1 MAGRLRIPVGPRDE
15 ARMTLIEHLEEF
27 RSRLF
32 RVAIAFVLTC
42 IGTWIFRRQI
52 FDWLIEPADIEKL
65 TYMGPA
71 QALMTDVKLSLF
83 SAFLITVPVVIYQ
96 IWMFVAPA
104 VGDVGRAFT
113 YVIVTLSSL
122 LFLAG
127 VAFGYYA
134 VLPVGLEFLLNYEED
149 RFEALPT
156 ADTYLPFIT
165 RTLLAAGIVF
175 ELPAATYVGA
185 KLGLVTSSVLK
196 RFRKH
201 ALIFNAVLAAALTPS
216 PDPFSMILMAV
227 PLTVMYELSIII
239 ARFVNP
245 MVPHDEAM
253 ENSPLSDGIPED
265 DEDGD
270 DLRDADLD
278 DRTEARRND
287 EPAPE
292 RDL

>member
-1 MAGRLRIPVGPRDE
+1 MAGRLRIPVSPRDE

-32 RVAIAFVLTC
+32 RVAVAFVLAT
-42 IGTWIFRRQI
+42 IATWLFRAQI
-52 FDWLIEPADIEKL
+52 FAWLLEPAGLERL
-65 TYMGPA
+65 TFMGPA
-71 QALMTDVKLSLF
+71 QGLMTDVKLSLF
-83 SAFLITVPVVIYQ
+83 AAFLVTIPVVIYHA
-96 IWMFVAPA
+96 WMFVAPA
-104 VGDVGRAFT
+104 VGEVGRAFT

-134 VLPVGLEFLLNYEED
+134 ILPVGLQFLLEYESD

-185 KLGLVTSSVLK
+185 KLGLITAPTLR

-201 ALIFNAVLAAALTPS
+201 ALIVNAVLAAALTPS
-216 PDPFSMILMAV
+216 PDPFSMVLMAV
-227 PLTVMYELSIII
+227 PLAVMYELSIII

-253 ENSPLSDGIPED
+253 EHSPLSDHLPDDEDEAPED
-265 DEDGD
+265 DDPH
-270 DLRDADLD
+270 DAP
-278 DRTEARRND
+278 EPRRND

>member
-1 MAGRLRIPVGPRDE
+1 MAGRLRTPLSPRDE

-32 RVAIAFVLTC
+32 RVAIAFVLAC

-52 FDWLIEPADIEKL
+52 FEWLLEPANLDKL
-65 TYMGPA
+65 TFMGPA
-71 QALMTDVKLSLF
+71 QGLMTDVKLSLF
-83 SAFLITVPVVIYQ
+83 SAFLVTVPVVIYHA
-96 IWMFVAPA
+96 WMFVAPA
-104 VGDVGRAFT
+104 VGEVGRAFT

-134 VLPVGLEFLLNYEED
+134 ILPVGLTFLLEYESD
-149 RFEALPT
+149 RFESLPT
-156 ADTYLPFIT
+156 ADTYLPFLT
-165 RTLLAAGIVF
+165 RTLLASGIVF

-185 KLGLVTSSVLK
+185 KLGLITAPVLR

-201 ALIFNAVLAAALTPS
+201 ALIVNAVLAAALTPS
-216 PDPFSMILMAV
+216 PDPFSMVLMAV
-227 PLTVMYELSIII
+227 PLAVMYELSIII

-245 MVPHDEAM
+245 MVEHEEAM
-253 ENSPLSDGIPED
+253 EHSPLSDHLPGED
-265 DEDGD
+265 DAPAPEEDPD
-270 DLRDADLD
+270 DLPS
-278 DRTEARRND
+278 ARRD
-287 EPAPE
+287 DGPAPE

>member
-1 MAGRLRIPVGPRDE
+1 
-15 ARMTLIEHLEEF
+15 MTLIEHLEEL

-32 RVAIAFVLTC
+32 RVAIAFVLAC
-42 IGTWIFRRQI
+42 IGTWIFRAQI
-52 FDWLIEPADIEKL
+52 FEWLLEPADLERL
-65 TYMGPA
+65 TFMGPA
-71 QALMTDVKLSLF
+71 QGLITDVKLSLF
-83 SAFLITVPVVIYQ
+83 SAFLITIPVLIYQ
-96 IWMFVAPA
+96 AWMFVAPA
-104 VGDVGRAFT
+104 VGEVGRAFT

-134 VLPVGLEFLLNYEED
+134 VLPVGLQFLLEYESE

-165 RTLLAAGIVF
+165 RTLLASGIVF

-185 KLGLVTSSVLK
+185 KLGLITAPVLR

-201 ALIFNAVLAAALTPS
+201 ALIVNAVVAAALTPS
-216 PDPFSMILMAV
+216 PDPFSMVLMAI
-227 PLTVMYELSIII
+227 PLAVMYELSILI

-245 MVPHDEAM
+245 MVDHEEAM
-253 ENSPLSDGIPED
+253 EHSPLSDHLPD
-265 DEDGD
+265 DEEPEVHD
-270 DLRDADLD
+270 DAAD
-278 DRTEARRND
+278 RREVRRED
-287 EPAPE
+287 EPSQE

>member
-32 RVAIAFVLTC
+32 RVALAFVLAC
-42 IGTWIFRRQI
+42 IATWIFRRQI
-52 FDWLIEPADIEKL
+52 FEWLLEPANLDKL
-65 TYMGPA
+65 TFMGPA
-71 QALMTDVKLSLF
+71 QGLMTDVKLSLF
-83 SAFLITVPVVIYQ
+83 AAFLLTVPVVIYQ
-96 IWMFVAPA
+96 AWMFVAPA
-104 VGDVGRAFT
+104 VGEVGRAFT

-127 VAFGYYA
+127 IAFGYYA
-134 VLPVGLEFLLNYEED
+134 ILPVGLQFLLDYESD

-185 KLGLVTSSVLK
+185 KLGLITAPTLR

-201 ALIFNAVLAAALTPS
+201 ALIVNAVVAAALTPS

-227 PLTVMYELSIII
+227 PLAVMYELSIII

-245 MVPHDEAM
+245 MVPHEEAM
-253 ENSPLSDGIPED
+253 EASPLSDHLPD
-265 DEDGD
+265 DEKDVRRD
-270 DLRDADLD
+270 DDPD
-278 DRTEARRND
+278 DRPEASRDD

>member
-1 MAGRLRIPVGPRDE
+1 MAGRLRIPISPRDE
-15 ARMTLIEHLEEF
+15 ARMTLIEHLEEL

-32 RVAIAFVLTC
+32 KVAVAFVLAV
-42 IGTWIFRRQI
+42 IVTWIFRSQI
-52 FDWLIEPADIEKL
+52 FAWLLDPAGLERL
-65 TYMGPA
+65 TFMGPA

-83 SAFLITVPVVIYQ
+83 AAFLVTVPVVIYHA
-96 IWMFVAPA
+96 WMFAAPA
-104 VGDVGRAFT
+104 VGEVGRAFT
-113 YVIVTLSSL
+113 YIIVSLSSL

-134 VLPVGLEFLLNYEED
+134 ILPVGLKFLLNYESD

-165 RTLLAAGIVF
+165 RTLLASGIVF

-185 KLGLVTSSVLK
+185 KLGLVTAAVLR

-201 ALIFNAVLAAALTPS
+201 ALVVNAVLAAALTPS

-227 PLTVMYELSIII
+227 PLAVMYEASIII
-239 ARFVNP
+239 AHFVNP
-245 MVPHDEAM
+245 LVPHDEAM
-253 ENSPLSDGIPED
+253 DNSPLSDHLPDED
-265 DEDGD
+265 DDAPEEDP
-270 DLRDADLD
+270 D
-278 DRTEARRND
+278 DRPETRRKD
-287 EPAPE
+287 DPPPE

>member
-1 MAGRLRIPVGPRDE
+1 MAQRLRIPVGPRDE

-32 RVAIAFVLTC
+32 RVAIAFVLAC
-42 IGTWIFRRQI
+42 IGTWIFREQI
-52 FDWLIEPADIEKL
+52 FRWLLDPADLEKL
-65 TYMGPA
+65 TFMGPA
-71 QALMTDVKLSLF
+71 QGLMTDVKLSLF
-83 SAFLITVPVVIYQ
+83 SAFLITVPVVIYHA
-96 IWMFVAPA
+96 WMFVAPA
-104 VGDVGRAFT
+104 VGEVGRAFT

-134 VLPVGLEFLLNYEED
+134 VLPVGLQFLLEYESD

-185 KLGLVTSSVLK
+185 KLGLITAPVLR

-201 ALIFNAVLAAALTPS
+201 ALIVNAVVAAALTPS
-216 PDPFSMILMAV
+216 PDPFSMVLMAV
-227 PLTVMYELSIII
+227 PLVVMYELSIII

-245 MVPHDEAM
+245 MVAHDEAM
-253 ENSPLSDGIPED
+253 DNSPLSDRLPDEED
-265 DEDGD
+265 DTPKD
-270 DLRDADLD
+270 DDPDERPEIRRD
-278 DRTEARRND
+278 D
-287 EPAPE
+287 EPVQE

>member
-1 MAGRLRIPVGPRDE
+1 MAGRLRIPVSPRDE

-32 RVAIAFVLTC
+32 RVAIAFVLAC
-42 IGTWIFRRQI
+42 IGTWIFKEQI
-52 FDWLIEPADIEKL
+52 FVWLLEPAGLKKL

-71 QALMTDVKLSLF
+71 QALLTDVKLSLF
-83 SAFLITVPVVIYQ
+83 SAFLVTIPVVIYQ
-96 IWMFVAPA
+96 AWMFVAPA
-104 VGDVGRAFT
+104 VGEVGRAFT

-134 VLPVGLEFLLNYEED
+134 VLPVGLKFLLTYASD

-165 RTLLAAGIVF
+165 RTLLASGIVF

-185 KLGLVTSSVLK
+185 KLGLITAPTLR

-201 ALIFNAVLAAALTPS
+201 ALIVNAVLAAALTPS

-227 PLTVMYELSIII
+227 PLAVMYEISIII

-253 ENSPLSDGIPED
+253 ENSPLSDHLPDED
-265 DEDGD
+265 DGVRQDEDPD
-270 DLRDADLD
+270 DLSETRRD
-278 DRTEARRND
+278 N

>member
-1 MAGRLRIPVGPRDE
+1 MAGRLRIPVSPRDE

-32 RVAIAFVLTC
+32 RVAVAFVLAC
-42 IGTWIFRRQI
+42 IGTWIFREQI
-52 FDWLIEPADIEKL
+52 FVWLLEPAGLEKL

-71 QALMTDVKLSLF
+71 QGLITDVKLSLF
-83 SAFLITVPVVIYQ
+83 SAFLVTIPVLIYQ
-96 IWMFVAPA
+96 AWMFVAPA
-104 VGDVGRAFT
+104 VGQVGRAFT

-134 VLPVGLEFLLNYEED
+134 VLPVGLKFLLNYEAD
-149 RFEALPT
+149 RFDALPT

-185 KLGLVTSSVLK
+185 KLGLITAPVLR

-216 PDPFSMILMAV
+216 PDPFSMVLMAV
-227 PLTVMYELSIII
+227 PLAIMYELSIVI

-253 ENSPLSDGIPED
+253 EHSPLSDHLPED
-265 DEDGD
+265 EDDAPADETN
-270 DLRDADLD
+270 
-278 DRTEARRND
+278 DRPEARRDD
-287 EPAPE
+287 EPPPE

>member
-1 MAGRLRIPVGPRDE
+1 MAGRLRIPVSPRDE

-32 RVAIAFVLTC
+32 RVAIAFVLAC
-42 IGTWIFRRQI
+42 IGTWIFKDQI
-52 FDWLIEPADIEKL
+52 FAWLLEPAGLDKL
-65 TYMGPA
+65 TFMGPA
-71 QALMTDVKLSLF
+71 QALITDVKLSLF

-96 IWMFVAPA
+96 AWMFVAPA
-104 VGDVGRAFT
+104 VGEVGRAFT

-127 VAFGYYA
+127 IAFGYYA
-134 VLPVGLEFLLNYEED
+134 ILPVGLEFLLSYESE

-185 KLGLVTSSVLK
+185 KLGLITAPTLR

-201 ALIFNAVLAAALTPS
+201 ALIVNAVVAAALTPS
-216 PDPFSMILMAV
+216 PDPFSMVLMAV
-227 PLTVMYELSIII
+227 PLAVMYELSIII

-245 MVPHDEAM
+245 MIPHEEAM
-253 ENSPLSDGIPED
+253 EHSPLSDHLPDDEDEAPED
-265 DEDGD
+265 DDPPPVAPEPR
-270 DLRDADLD
+270 RD
-278 DRTEARRND
+278 D

>member
-32 RVAIAFVLTC
+32 KVALAFVVAC
-42 IGTWIFRRQI
+42 IVTWIFRSQI
-52 FDWLIEPADIEKL
+52 FEWLLDPASLEKL
-65 TYMGPA
+65 TFMGPA
-71 QALMTDVKLSLF
+71 QGLMTDVKLSLF
-83 SAFLITVPVVIYQ
+83 SAFLLTVPVVIYHA
-96 IWMFVAPA
+96 WMFVAPA
-104 VGDVGRAFT
+104 VGEVGRAFT

-134 VLPVGLEFLLNYEED
+134 ILPVGLQFLLDYESD

-185 KLGLVTSSVLK
+185 KLGLITAPVLR

-201 ALIFNAVLAAALTPS
+201 ALIVNAVVAAALTPS
-216 PDPFSMILMAV
+216 PDPFSMVLMAV
-227 PLTVMYELSIII
+227 PLAVMYELSIII

-245 MVPHDEAM
+245 MVEHEEAM
-253 ENSPLSDGIPED
+253 EHSPLSDHLPGDED
-265 DEDGD
+265 D
-270 DLRDADLD
+270 
-278 DRTEARRND
+278 ARRDDDPD
-287 EPAPE
+287 ERSDARRDDKPAPE

>member
-32 RVAIAFVLTC
+32 RVAVAFVLVC

-52 FDWLIEPADIEKL
+52 FDWLIEPANIEKL

-134 VLPVGLEFLLNYEED
+134 VLPVGLEFLLTYEQD

-227 PLTVMYELSIII
+227 PLAIMYELSIII

-253 ENSPLSDGIPED
+253 EHSPLSDTLPD
-265 DEDGD
+265 DEDAD
-270 DLRDADLD
+270 VPEDADLD
-278 DRTEARRND
+278 ARARARRND
-287 EPAPE
+287 EPAAPE

>member
-1 MAGRLRIPVGPRDE
+1 M
-15 ARMTLIEHLEEF
+15 
-27 RSRLF
+27 LF
-32 RVAIAFVLTC
+32 RVAIAFVIAC
-42 IGTWIFRRQI
+42 IATWIFRRQI
-52 FDWLIEPADIEKL
+52 FDWLLDPADLERL
-65 TYMGPA
+65 TFMGPA
-71 QALMTDVKLSLF
+71 QGLMTDVKLSLF
-83 SAFLITVPVVIYQ
+83 AAFLVTIPVVIYHM
-96 IWMFVAPA
+96 WMFVAPA
-104 VGDVGRAFT
+104 VGEVGRAFT

-134 VLPVGLEFLLNYEED
+134 ILPVGLQFLLEYESE

-185 KLGLVTSSVLK
+185 KLGLITAPALR

-201 ALIFNAVLAAALTPS
+201 ALIVNAVLAAALTPS
-216 PDPFSMILMAV
+216 PDPFSMVLMAI
-227 PLTVMYELSIII
+227 PLAVMYELSIII

-245 MVPHDEAM
+245 MISHEEAM
-253 ENSPLSDGIPED
+253 ENSPLSDHLPDEEETPED
-265 DEDGD
+265 DV
-270 DLRDADLD
+270 AD
-278 DRTEARRND
+278 DRPETRRD
-287 EPAPE
+287 DPAPE

>member
-32 RVAIAFVLTC
+32 RVAIAFVIAC
-42 IGTWIFRRQI
+42 IATWIFRRQI
-52 FDWLIEPADIEKL
+52 FDWLLDPADLERL
-65 TYMGPA
+65 TFMGPA
-71 QALMTDVKLSLF
+71 QGLMTDVKLSLF
-83 SAFLITVPVVIYQ
+83 AAFLVTIPVVIYHM
-96 IWMFVAPA
+96 WMFVAPA
-104 VGDVGRAFT
+104 VGEVGRAFT

-134 VLPVGLEFLLNYEED
+134 ILPVGLQFLLEYESE

-185 KLGLVTSSVLK
+185 KLGLITAPALK

-201 ALIFNAVLAAALTPS
+201 ALIVNAVLAAALTPS
-216 PDPFSMILMAV
+216 PDPFSMVLMAI
-227 PLTVMYELSIII
+227 PLAVMYELSIII

-245 MVPHDEAM
+245 MISHEEAM
-253 ENSPLSDGIPED
+253 ENSPLSDHLPDEEETPED
-265 DEDGD
+265 DV
-270 DLRDADLD
+270 AD
-278 DRTEARRND
+278 DRPGPRRD
-287 EPAPE
+287 EPTPE

>member
-1 MAGRLRIPVGPRDE
+1 MAQRLRIPVGPRDE

-32 RVAIAFVLTC
+32 RVAIAFVLAC
-42 IGTWIFRRQI
+42 IGTWIFREQI
-52 FDWLIEPADIEKL
+52 FRWLLDPAELEKL
-65 TYMGPA
+65 TFMGPA
-71 QALMTDVKLSLF
+71 QGLMTDVKLSLF
-83 SAFLITVPVVIYQ
+83 SAFLITVPVVIYHA
-96 IWMFVAPA
+96 WMFVAPA
-104 VGDVGRAFT
+104 VGELGRAFT

-134 VLPVGLEFLLNYEED
+134 VLPVGLQFLLEYESD

-185 KLGLVTSSVLK
+185 KLGLITAPVLR

-201 ALIFNAVLAAALTPS
+201 ALLVNAVVAAALTPS
-216 PDPFSMILMAV
+216 PDPVSMVLMAV
-227 PLTVMYELSIII
+227 PLVVMYELSIII

-245 MVPHDEAM
+245 MVAHEEAM
-253 ENSPLSDGIPED
+253 DNSPLSDRLPDEEDDTPED
-265 DEDGD
+265 DDPDERPETR
-270 DLRDADLD
+270 RD
-278 DRTEARRND
+278 D
-287 EPAPE
+287 EPVQE

>member
-32 RVAIAFVLTC
+32 KVALAFVVAC
-42 IGTWIFRRQI
+42 IVTWIFRSQI
-52 FDWLIEPADIEKL
+52 FEWLLDPANLEKL
-65 TYMGPA
+65 TFMGPA
-71 QALMTDVKLSLF
+71 QGLMTDVKLSLF
-83 SAFLITVPVVIYQ
+83 SAFLLTVPVVIYHA
-96 IWMFVAPA
+96 WMFVAPA
-104 VGDVGRAFT
+104 VGEVGRAFT

-134 VLPVGLEFLLNYEED
+134 ILPVGLQFLLNYESD
-149 RFEALPT
+149 RFEALLT

-185 KLGLVTSSVLK
+185 KLGLITAPVLR

-201 ALIFNAVLAAALTPS
+201 ALIVNAVVAAALTPS
-216 PDPFSMILMAV
+216 PDPFSMILMAI
-227 PLTVMYELSIII
+227 PLAVMYELSIII

-245 MVPHDEAM
+245 MVPHEEAM
-253 ENSPLSDGIPED
+253 DASPLSDHLPD
-265 DEDGD
+265 DEDD
-270 DLRDADLD
+270 
-278 DRTEARRND
+278 ARRD
-287 EPAPE
+287 DDPDDHSEAPRDDKPAPE

>member
-32 RVAIAFVLTC
+32 RVAIAFVLVC

-52 FDWLIEPADIEKL
+52 FDWLIEPANIEKL

-134 VLPVGLEFLLNYEED
+134 VLPVGLEFLLTYEQD

-201 ALIFNAVLAAALTPS
+201 ALIVNAVLAAALTPS

-227 PLTVMYELSIII
+227 PLAIMYELSIII

-253 ENSPLSDGIPED
+253 EHSPLSDGFPDNED
-265 DEDGD
+265 DDVPQ
-270 DLRDADLD
+270 DADLD

>member
-32 RVAIAFVLTC
+32 RVAIAFVLAC

-52 FDWLIEPADIEKL
+52 FDWLLEPANLDRL
-65 TYMGPA
+65 TFMGPA
-71 QALMTDVKLSLF
+71 QGLMTDVKLSLF
-83 SAFLITVPVVIYQ
+83 AAFLVTIPVVIYQ
-96 IWMFVAPA
+96 AWMFVAPA
-104 VGDVGRAFT
+104 VGEVGRAFT

-134 VLPVGLEFLLNYEED
+134 VLPVGLQFLLGYESE

-185 KLGLVTSSVLK
+185 KLGLITAPTLR

-201 ALIFNAVLAAALTPS
+201 ALIVNAVLAAALTPS
-216 PDPFSMILMAV
+216 PDPFSMVLMAV
-227 PLTVMYELSIII
+227 PLAIMYELSIII

-245 MVPHDEAM
+245 MVPHEEAM
-253 ENSPLSDGIPED
+253 EHSPLSDRLPGDEDEAPED
-265 DEDGD
+265 D
-270 DLRDADLD
+270 DLD
-278 DRTEARRND
+278 GHTETRRDD